1 MQSITPFLWF
11 DDRIDEAV
19 SLYVSVFP
27 DARIV
32 RTSRY
37 GPGAPRPAGTAM
49 SMTFELRGQEFMA
62 LNGGPL
68 FQFTPAVSF
77 VVKCETQAEV
87 DHYWQGLLAGGGD
100 EQPCGWLKDRFG
112 LSWQVIPAA
121 LGRALSDPDP
131 ARAGRAMQ
139 AMLQMKKIDIAALD
153 RALAGPSA

>member
-11 DDRIDEAV
+11 DDRIEEAV

-32 RTSRY
+32 CTSRY
-37 GPGAPRPAGTAM
+37 GPGAPRPAGTVM

-153 RALAGPSA
+153 RALAGPSE

>member
-1 MQSITPFLWF
+1 
-11 DDRIDEAV
+11 
-19 SLYVSVFP
+19 
-27 DARIV
+27 
-32 RTSRY
+32 
-37 GPGAPRPAGTAM
+37 M

-112 LSWQVIPAA
+112 LSWQVIPVA
-121 LGRALSDPDP
+121 LGRALSAPDP